1 MILKPLLTGNMKNVL
16 VVSASHSMERSQT
29 TLLINPF
36 VAGME
41 KAGAKT
47 ETLYLKRL
55 NLNPCR
61 ADLACWFKHPGRC
74 IHNDKIHVFNEMV
87 LNKDIL
93 VLAAPIFTGG
103 TSSLLQMLLERT
115 MPYIMPNFIMHK
127 KHFGHELRLT
137 NLPSKLILISSCAFY
152 ELDNFDPIISL
163 MKSYAHG
170 GSFDYEGALLRPHIN
185 CLKYLKD
192 NNAYPEDIFNTLFL
206 TGYDYIKTGKIFK
219 KYADIIKRP
228 LMSKKEYL
236 HLVND
241 EIIALSNKNT
251 TK

>member
-1 MILKPLLTGNMKNVL
+1 MNNVL

-29 TLLINPF
+29 TLMINPF
-36 VAGME
+36 IAGME

-61 ADLACWFKHPGRC
+61 TDLACWFKHPGQC
-74 IHNDKIHVFNEMV
+74 IHNDRIHVFNEMV
-87 LNKDIL
+87 LNKNIL

-115 MPYIMPNFIMHK
+115 MPFIKPVFIMHK
-127 KHFGHELRLT
+127 KHFGHELRLP

-152 ELDNFDPIISL
+152 ELDNFDPITNL

-185 CLKYLKD
+185 CLRYLKD
-192 NNAYPEDIFNTLFL
+192 NNAYPDDIFDALFSA
-206 TGYDYIKTGKIFK
+206 GHDYIMTGKILQ
-219 KYADIIKRP
+219 KYIKIIKRP

-236 HLVND
+236 QMVNNEMLKLTPNNSKHD
-241 EIIALSNKNT
+241 
-251 TK
+251 